1 VDRFKERFGL
11 NRNSRQKFPTGGK
24 YMLLIAKAALGI
36 GATVVLSTAYVFHE
50 GVIRVDVDERGEQGS
65 HVHFWVPAVAVPIGM
80 QLAPRRALD
89 DAAGKVRPYLP
100 ALKALA
106 KEMEKYPNAEFVD
119 VQDASKHVRVSTA
132 SGRLQ
137 VDVVDEGETVHVAVP
152 VAAIRDMEERLEE
165 RSPGL

>member
-1 VDRFKERFGL
+1 M
-11 NRNSRQKFPTGGK
+11 

-89 DAAGKVRPYLP
+89 DAAGKARPYLP

-119 VQDASKHVRVSTA
+119 VQDASNHVRVSTA
-132 SGRLQ
+132 HGRLQ

-165 RSPGL
+165 RSPRL

>member
-1 VDRFKERFGL
+1 M
-11 NRNSRQKFPTGGK
+11 

-65 HVHFWVPAVAVPIGM
+65 HVHFWAPAVAVPIGM

-132 SGRLQ
+132 RGRLQ

-165 RSPGL
+165 RSPRL

>member
-1 VDRFKERFGL
+1 
-11 NRNSRQKFPTGGK
+11 
-24 YMLLIAKAALGI
+24 MLLIAKAALGI

-80 QLAPRRALD
+80 QLAPRRTLD
-89 DAAGKVRPYLP
+89 DAACKVRPYLP

-119 VQDASKHVRVSTA
+119 VQDVSEHVRVSTA
-132 SGRLQ
+132 RGRLQ
-137 VDVVDEGETVHVAVP
+137 IDVVDEGETVHVAVP

-165 RSPGL
+165 RSPRL